1 MRQGDQFDL
10 RLSQRALDGGVH
22 RIASL
27 KVFLT
32 GRPVAHA
39 NHHPAIEKVMG
50 TRLGAGGA
58 VSPRHSK
65 NARWVPV
72 MASSRSDSRLI
83 QRLVS
88 TKRLVSELTML
99 SPTACLYGHRDAF
112 AVVTRQDGRG
122 QGHLFDHA
130 AGTAHDD
137 RVSYYE
143 RARQY
148 D

>member
-50 TRLGAGGA
+50 TRLRGGRGGVAQTLEERALGARDG
-58 VSPRHSK
+58 VIPL
-65 NARWVPV
+65 
-72 MASSRSDSRLI
+72 RLKAN
-83 QRLVS
+83 
-88 TKRLVSELTML
+88 TKISFDKAIGV
-99 SPTACLYGHRDAF
+99 GIDDAF
-112 AVVTRQDGRG
+112 AYGLLVW
-122 QGHLFDHA
+122 A
-130 AGTAHDD
+130 P
-137 RVSYYE
+137 
-143 RARQY
+143 
-148 D
+148 